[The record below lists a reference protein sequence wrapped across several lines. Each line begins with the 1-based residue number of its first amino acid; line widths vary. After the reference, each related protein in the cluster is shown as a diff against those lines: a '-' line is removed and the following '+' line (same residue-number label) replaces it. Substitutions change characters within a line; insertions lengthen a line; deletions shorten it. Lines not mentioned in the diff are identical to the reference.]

1 MLDRDDHWQCGYV
14 IPKGTFPEL
23 RHEGMGELKRQFAEL
38 VPDFADRLDHL
49 TDWRQVSLLS
59 VESSRCEKWYGP
71 GLLLIGDA
79 AHVMSPVAGVGI
91 NYAIQDAAAA
101 ANLLTEPLKKSQ
113 SRLVDLDTK
122 YLAAVQRRREWPTRF
137 IQRFQAVIQRRVLA
151 SALRSS
157 EPFAPP
163 LPLRLLPRIPI
174 LRDFP
179 ARLIAFGLWP
189 VHVKE

>member
-1 MLDRDDHWQCGYV
+1 MA
-14 IPKGTFPEL
+14 
-23 RHEGMGELKRQFAEL
+23 ELKRQFAEL
-38 VPDFADRLDHL
+38 VPAFVGRLEHL

-59 VESSRCEKWYGP
+59 VESSRCERWYRP

-101 ANLLTEPLKKSQ
+101 ANMLAEPLKKSQ
-113 SRLVDLDTK
+113 SRLADLDTR
-122 YLAAVQRRREWPTRF
+122 YLAAVQRRREWPTRI
-137 IQRFQAVIQRRVLA
+137 IQRFQSVIQRRVLA

-163 LPLRLLPRIPI
+163 LALRLLPRIPI
-174 LRDFP
+174 LRDLP
-179 ARLIAFGLWP
+179 ARLIAYGAWP
-189 VHVKE
+189 VHVKCERKAS